1 MKRITTF
8 LFSLLA
14 CAGLYAQNNGDPVVM
29 TINGE
34 QVLRSEF
41 ERAYNRNKE
50 SGTSVRDYVDLYI
63 NYRLKIAE
71 ALKQHIDTAAAFRQ
85 EFGTYRDDLLMK
97 YVGDEQFEDS
107 IVRSVY
113 DRIKEQLKDSD
124 IINVSHIFISVPQKA
139 DEAKKNAAKVK
150 IDSIYGLLKAG
161 ADFAETAKKFS
172 QDVMSAKRGGELPEL
187 GPGATLKE
195 FEEKCYAL
203 KAGEMSEPFA
213 STAGYHIVLMRSRGK
228 LAPYEEKKGE
238 LVEALNRQGLQ
249 QVVFNHAVDKL
260 VKASGGL
267 TREQVLDK
275 VEKEHENDDAGMKD
289 IVGDYREGLL
299 AYNITKQEVWDKA
312 EKDKVGLE
320 AFFKKNKKNYN
331 WDSPR
336 FKGFVFHAAEEDLV
350 KPVKAVL
357 KKHGSKD
364 WHGVIKKQFNEGKE
378 KVVVSHGIWKKG
390 ENRFVDKCVF
400 KDDSVKTR
408 ESKAFPYLGIEGKLL
423 KKGPE
428 ELADVKAQVVSD
440 YQDFKEKEW
449 VRQLRAKSKI
459 EINDDAVA
467 TVSNH

>member
-8 LFSLLA
+8 LLSLLA

-50 SGTSVRDYVDLYI
+50 SGTSVKDYVDLYI

-71 ALKQHIDTAAAFRQ
+71 ALRQQIDTAAAFRQ

-139 DEAKKNAAKVK
+139 DEAKKNAAKAK

-228 LAPYEEKKGE
+228 LAPYEEKKAE
-238 LVEALNRQGLQ
+238 LVEALNKQGLQ
-249 QVVFNHAVDKL
+249 QVVFNHAVDKM
-260 VKASGGL
+260 VKASDGL

-275 VEKEHENDDAGMKD
+275 VEKEHENEDAGMKD
-289 IVGDYREGLL
+289 VMRDYREGLL

-312 EKDKVGLE
+312 EKDKSGLE

-336 FKGFVFHAAEEDLV
+336 FKGFVFHTSEEALV

-357 KKHGSKD
+357 KKYGGKD

-390 ENRFVDKCVF
+390 ENRFVDKQIF

-459 EINDDAVA
+459 EINDKAVD

>member
-8 LFSLLA
+8 LLSLLA
-14 CAGLYAQNNGDPVVM
+14 CAGLHAQNGGDPVVM

-71 ALKQHIDTAAAFRQ
+71 ALRLHIDTAAAFRQ
-85 EFGTYRDDLLMK
+85 ELGTYRDDLLMK

-139 DEAKKNAAKVK
+139 DEARKNAAKAK

-161 ADFAETAKKFS
+161 ADFAETARKFS
-172 QDVMSAKRGGELPEL
+172 QDMMSAKRGGELPEL

-213 STAGYHIVLMRSRGK
+213 STAGDHIVLMRSRGK
-228 LAPYEEKKGE
+228 LAPYEEKKKE
-238 LVEALNRQGLQ
+238 LVEALNKQGLQ
-249 QVVFNHAVDKL
+249 QMVFNHAVDKM

-275 VEKEHENDDAGMKD
+275 VEKQHEDEDAGMKD
-289 IVGDYREGLL
+289 AMRDYREGLL
-299 AYNITKQEVWDKA
+299 AYDITKQEVWDKA
-312 EKDKVGLE
+312 EKDKAGLE
-320 AFFKKNKKNYN
+320 AFFKKNKKNYK
-331 WDSPR
+331 WDYPR
-336 FKGFVFHAAEEDLV
+336 FKGFVFHTSEEALV

-357 KKHGSKD
+357 KKHGGKD
-364 WHGVIKKQFNEGKE
+364 WRGVIKKQFNEGKE
-378 KVVVSHGIWKKG
+378 KVVVSHGIWKQG
-390 ENRFVDKCVF
+390 ENRFVDKEIF
-400 KDDSVKTR
+400 KDNSVKIR

-423 KKGPE
+423 RKGPE
-428 ELADVKAQVVSD
+428 ELADVRAQVVSD

-449 VRQLRAKSKI
+449 VGQLRAKSKI
-459 EINDDAVA
+459 EVNGEV
-467 TVSNH
+467 VSTIISH